1 MDIVEKLKEAK
12 EKSKKR
18 KFTQTWDLI
27 INLKNIDLKKPE
39 NRFSGNVILPHEIGK
54 DIKICVITDSL
65 AKKAEELGV
74 KVLRKEDLKNIDKK
88 EVKRL
93 AKEYDYFLG
102 EVTLMPLI
110 GKTLGPVLGPRG
122 KMPKP
127 FPPTADIEK
136 LIEMGKKSFS
146 VNVKI
151 PVIQGAVGTENLEE
165 EKVKENIEA
174 VLDFVIK
181 NLPKGERQIKSVYA
195 KLTMGKPVKLK

>member
-74 KVLRKEDLKNIDKK
+74 KVLRKDDLKNIDKK